1 MVDVV
6 GYSVEDNADIE
17 TSIINA
23 AKKHFK
29 EGNYNAA
36 LKLYLGLLKTSAS
49 SKLYLDVGICF
60 YKKGDFDSAI
70 EYLNQSSQLDIT
82 NSLAFSYLGNCY
94 FRKLNANKAIENWT
108 IARSISPKDEFV
120 CLNLAIAYFAKN
132 MLYESVFYYDK
143 YLKYAQIKD
152 TKQYQ
157 SIQKNINEQF
167 RNANDLF
174 IAGQNYLSKN
184 EKNLALTYYLQAVRK
199 YPIISEYSLAVAD
212 LYYESKSYADAL
224 HYYDYATRNNKD
236 MKNIYLKMAKCYES
250 VNDYRMAYCFYNRY
264 LKYIISLQDEYLLML
279 RKISNIKKFID
290 ESSIDITL
298 ELAKKHYENN
308 EYYEALTEY
317 ENIIIL
323 NPELKFEYVDEINKL
338 NSFINSEDSITK
350 NYLEKGNKLLLK
362 GEIKGAN
369 KYFTEVMHLA
379 SPSSNEYKLAK
390 SKLVNVK

>member
-94 FRKLNANKAIENWT
+94 FRKLDANKAIESWT
-108 IARSISPKDEFV
+108 VARSISPKDEFV

-167 RNANDLF
+167 RNANDLY
-174 IAGQNYLSKN
+174 ITAQNYLSRN
-184 EKNLALTYYLQAVRK
+184 EKNLALTYFLQAFKK
-199 YPIISEYSLAVAD
+199 YPIISDYSLAIAD
-212 LYYESKSYADAL
+212 LYYESKNYTDAL
-224 HYYDYATRNNKD
+224 YYYDYASRNN
-236 MKNIYLKMAKCYES
+236 NETRIIYLKMAKSYES
-250 VNDYRMAYCFYNRY
+250 VNDYRMAYCFYHRY
-264 LKYIISLQDEYLLML
+264 LKYIISEQDEYLLML
-279 RKISNIKKFID
+279 RKISNIKKLID
-290 ESSIDITL
+290 ESAIDITL
-298 ELAKKHYENN
+298 ELAKTHYDNN
-308 EYYEALTEY
+308 EYYEALMEY
-317 ENIIIL
+317 QNLVIL
-323 NPELKFEYVDEINKL
+323 NQDLKLEYADEINKL
-338 NSFINSEDSITK
+338 KSFINSEDSITK
-350 NYLEKGNKLLLK
+350 NYLAKGNKLLLS

-379 SPSSNEYKLAK
+379 NPNSNEYKLAK

>member
-6 GYSVEDNADIE
+6 GYRVEDNADIE

-29 EGNYNAA
+29 EGNYDAA

-94 FRKLNANKAIENWT
+94 FRKLDANKAIENWT

-143 YLKYAQIKD
+143 YLKYSQNKD
-152 TKQYQ
+152 NKQYL

-174 IAGQNYLSKN
+174 ITGQNYFSKN
-184 EKNLALTYYLQAVRK
+184 EKNLALTYYLQAVKK

-212 LYYESKSYADAL
+212 LYYESKNYADAL
-224 HYYDYATRNNKD
+224 HFYDYATRNNKD
-236 MKNIYLKMAKCYES
+236 MKNIYLKMAKCYEL

-308 EYYEALTEY
+308 EYYDALIEY

-323 NPELKFEYVDEINKL
+323 NPELKFEYADEINKL

-350 NYLEKGNKLLLK
+350 TYLEKGNKLLLK

>member
-1 MVDVV
+1 MEDVV

-29 EGNYNAA
+29 EGNYDAA

-60 YKKGDFDSAI
+60 YKKGDFNSAI
-70 EYLNQSSQLDIT
+70 EYLTQSSQLDIN

-94 FRKLNANKAIENWT
+94 FRKLDANKAIENWT

-132 MLYESVFYYDK
+132 MIYESVLFYDK
-143 YLKYAQIKD
+143 YLKYAQNKD
-152 TKQYQ
+152 TNQYK

-174 IAGQNYLSKN
+174 IQAQNHYSRN
-184 EKNLALTYYLQAVRK
+184 EKSIAITLYLQAVRK
-199 YPIISEYSLAVAD
+199 YPIINEYALALANAYYELNNYTD
-212 LYYESKSYADAL
+212 ALYYFELAS
-224 HYYDYATRNNKD
+224 RNNND
-236 MKNIYLKMAKCYES
+236 NKNIYIKMAQCFES
-250 VNDYRMAYCFYNRY
+250 ISDYRMAFCFYNRY
-264 LKYIISLQDEYLLML
+264 LKYTISSQEEYLIML
-279 RKISNIKKFID
+279 RKISNIKRLLD
-290 ESSIDITL
+290 SSATDITL

-308 EYYEALTEY
+308 EYYEALAEY
-317 ENIIIL
+317 ENLIII
-323 NPELKFEYVDEINKL
+323 NPELKSEYIDEINKL
-338 NSFINSEDSITK
+338 KTFINSEDIITK
-350 NYLEKGNKLLLK
+350 NYLAKGNELLLK

-379 SPSSNEYKLAK
+379 HPKSNEYKLAK

>member
-29 EGNYNAA
+29 EGNYDAA

-60 YKKGDFDSAI
+60 YKKADFDSAI
-70 EYLNQSSQLDIT
+70 EYLNLSSQLDIT

-94 FRKLNANKAIENWT
+94 FRKLDANKAIENWT

-132 MLYESVFYYDK
+132 MVYESILYYDK
-143 YLKYAQIKD
+143 YLKYAQNKE
-152 TKQYQ
+152 TNQYK
-157 SIQKNINEQF
+157 SIQKNINELF
-167 RNANDLF
+167 RNANDLS
-174 IAGQNYLSKN
+174 ITAQNHESRN
-184 EKNLALTYYLQAVRK
+184 EKNIAITYYLQAVRK
-199 YPIISEYSLAVAD
+199 YPIINDYSLALAN
-212 LYYESKSYADAL
+212 LYNESKNYADAL
-224 HYYDYATRNNKD
+224 YYYELASRNNNDNKT
-236 MKNIYLKMAKCYES
+236 ICFKMAQCFEA

-264 LKYIISLQDEYLLML
+264 LKHIISVQDEYLLML
-279 RKISNIKKFID
+279 RKISNIKKLID
-290 ESSIDITL
+290 SSAIDITL

-317 ENIIIL
+317 ENLIIL
-323 NPELKFEYVDEINKL
+323 NPEAKLDYIDEINKL
-338 NSFINSEDSITK
+338 KSFINSEDIITK
-350 NYLEKGNKLLLK
+350 NYLEKGNKLLIK

-379 SPSSNEYKLAK
+379 NPKSDEYKIAK

>member
-29 EGNYNAA
+29 EGNYDAA

-70 EYLNQSSQLDIT
+70 EYLTQSSQLDIT
-82 NSLAFSYLGNCY
+82 NSLAFSYLGNSY
-94 FRKLNANKAIENWT
+94 FRKLDANKAIENWA

-132 MLYESVFYYDK
+132 MIYESILYYDK
-143 YLKYAQIKD
+143 YLKYAQNKD
-152 TKQYQ
+152 TNQYK

-174 IAGQNYLSKN
+174 IIGKNYLSKN
-184 EKNLALTYYLQAVRK
+184 EKNLALTYYLQAIKK
-199 YPIISEYSLAVAD
+199 YPIINEYSLAVAD
-212 LYYESKSYADAL
+212 LYFEGRDYSNAL
-224 HYYDYATRNNKD
+224 HYYTYAFRNNSEVR
-236 MKNIYLKMAKCYES
+236 NIYLKMAKCYEAL
-250 VNDYRMAYCFYNRY
+250 NDYRLAYCFYNRY
-264 LKYIISLQDEYLLML
+264 LKYIISVQDEYLLML
-279 RKISNIKKFID
+279 RKISNIKKFVD
-290 ESSIDITL
+290 DSAVDITL
-298 ELAKKHYENN
+298 ELAKQHYKNN

-317 ENIIIL
+317 ENLIIL
-323 NPELKFEYVDEINKL
+323 DSELKLDYIDDINKL
-338 NSFINSEDSITK
+338 KGFINAEDVITK
-350 NYLEKGNKLLLK
+350 NYLAKGNDLLVR

-379 SPSSNEYKLAK
+379 NPKSNEYKLAK